1 MSEHKTQGNDL
12 IFALDIGT
20 RSVIGVV
27 GKAEGDRFK
36 VLDVETAE
44 HKKRAMLDGQ
54 IDNIRQ
60 VAELA
65 RQVTQRLEERLDVT
79 LERVCV
85 AAAGRALQTQ
95 RGSFS
100 LELPESGSITMEQI
114 GQLETGA
121 VSAAEEALQT
131 EGDERRQLF
140 LVGYTVTQY
149 RLDHYPMT
157 VLLDHSGREIEAD
170 VVATFLPGE
179 VVESLYAAMRAA
191 GLQVSSMTL
200 EPIAAMNAAIPAELR
215 LLNLALVDIGAGTT
229 DIALCRDGS
238 VTGYTMATIA
248 GDEITERLMRSYLI
262 DFQTAE
268 NIKRSLREGES
279 VHYTDI
285 MGLENDLSY
294 DEVMAEIEEPMEKLA
309 SAIAEQVVSVNGA
322 PPSALFLAG
331 GGSKLNG
338 LKERVAE
345 KLNMDEKR
353 VAVAG
358 NNFAKSAYA
367 DTIKLDNP
375 EYTTPLG
382 IAVSAGMGLL
392 NDSYVVLL
400 NGQPAKLFRSGVMTL
415 RDILLMNGY
424 TYADMLGRTGKSLT
438 LTLDG
443 RHVVLRGEP
452 AMPAVLTV
460 NGEDAVLS
468 AVVHAGDKVN
478 FVPAR
483 SGADAHQTLGELLP
497 EFTGRALV
505 NNQDA
510 GPDTALQNG
519 DVILTLTRPAE
530 VRAAEEKAAAPMAT
544 AEPEAPVAETLPVM
558 SVESP
563 AVEEKPEIP
572 VTPVAPETPVTPV
585 APVTPMAPTAPVMTA
600 SPASGPMEITLNGE
614 PLSLPGKGNG
624 LPYYMMDLL
633 QFSGLDLDHLDG
645 PVRLEVNGE
654 ECGFRYVI
662 KPRDC
667 VTICYA

>member
-285 MGLENDLSY
+285 MGLENELSY
-294 DEVMAEIEEPMEKLA
+294 DEVMTEIEEPMEKLA

-468 AVVHAGDKVN
+468 AVVHAGDRVN

-519 DVILTLTRPAE
+519 DVILTLTRPGE
-530 VRAAEEKAAAPMAT
+530 VWAAEEKAAAPMAT

-572 VTPVAPETPVTPV
+572 VTPVAPVTPVTPV
-585 APVTPMAPTAPVMTA
+585 APMAPTAPVMPA

>member
-131 EGDERRQLF
+131 EGDERRRLF

-285 MGLENDLSY
+285 MGLENELSY

-460 NGEDAVLS
+460 NGQDAVLS
-468 AVVHAGDKVN
+468 AVVHAGDRVN

-519 DVILTLTRPAE
+519 DVVLTLTRPAE

-585 APVTPMAPTAPVMTA
+585 APMAPTAPVMPA

>member
-468 AVVHAGDKVN
+468 AVVHAGDRVN

-572 VTPVAPETPVTPV
+572 VTPVAPVTPVTPV
-585 APVTPMAPTAPVMTA
+585 APMAPTAPVMPA

>member
-268 NIKRSLREGES
+268 SIKRSLREGES

-468 AVVHAGDKVN
+468 AVVHAGDRVN

-530 VRAAEEKAAAPMAT
+530 VRAAEEKAAVPMAT

-572 VTPVAPETPVTPV
+572 VTPVAPVTPVTPV
-585 APVTPMAPTAPVMTA
+585 MPA

>member
-268 NIKRSLREGES
+268 SIKRSLREGES

-468 AVVHAGDKVN
+468 AVVHAGDRVN

-572 VTPVAPETPVTPV
+572 VTPVAPVTPVTPV
-585 APVTPMAPTAPVMTA
+585 MPA

>member
-285 MGLENDLSY
+285 MGLENELSY
-294 DEVMAEIEEPMEKLA
+294 DEVMTEIEEPMEKLA

-468 AVVHAGDKVN
+468 AVVHAGDRVN

-572 VTPVAPETPVTPV
+572 VTPVAPVTPVTPV
-585 APVTPMAPTAPVMTA
+585 APMAPTAPVMPA

>member
-1 MSEHKTQGNDL
+1 
-12 IFALDIGT
+12 
-20 RSVIGVV
+20 
-27 GKAEGDRFK
+27 
-36 VLDVETAE
+36 
-44 HKKRAMLDGQ
+44 
-54 IDNIRQ
+54 
-60 VAELA
+60 
-65 RQVTQRLEERLDVT
+65 
-79 LERVCV
+79 
-85 AAAGRALQTQ
+85 
-95 RGSFS
+95 
-100 LELPESGSITMEQI
+100 
-114 GQLETGA
+114 
-121 VSAAEEALQT
+121 
-131 EGDERRQLF
+131 
-140 LVGYTVTQY
+140 
-149 RLDHYPMT
+149 
-157 VLLDHSGREIEAD
+157 
-170 VVATFLPGE
+170 
-179 VVESLYAAMRAA
+179 
-191 GLQVSSMTL
+191 
-200 EPIAAMNAAIPAELR
+200 
-215 LLNLALVDIGAGTT
+215 
-229 DIALCRDGS
+229 
-238 VTGYTMATIA
+238 
-248 GDEITERLMRSYLI
+248 
-262 DFQTAE
+262 
-268 NIKRSLREGES
+268 
-279 VHYTDI
+279 

-483 SGADAHQTLGELLP
+483 GGADAHQTLGELLP

-530 VRAAEEKAAAPMAT
+530 VRAAEEKVAAPVAV
-544 AEPEAPVAETLPVM
+544 AEPETPVTETLPVIP
-558 SVESP
+558 VESP
-563 AVEEKPEIP
+563 AVEEKPEI
-572 VTPVAPETPVTPV
+572 PVTPV

>member
-54 IDNIRQ
+54 LANIRQ

-268 NIKRSLREGES
+268 SIKRSLREGES

-468 AVVHAGDKVN
+468 AVVHAGDRVN

-530 VRAAEEKAAAPMAT
+530 VRAAEEKAAVPMAT

-563 AVEEKPEIP
+563 AVEEKPEI
-572 VTPVAPETPVTPV
+572 PVTPV